1 MPADAPLRHRAE
13 HALYRGVRGLLRTL
27 PHPFARRAGGVLGD
41 LFYLAA
47 GRRRRIAVG
56 NLHDAFPEHGEAA
69 CRRLARASFR
79 HLGAAVCDAVSASR
93 FDLVDLCRYLRY
105 EGWEHLEDARE
116 EARRQGRGFFGLT
129 AHLGCWEIAAHVTG
143 AYFGPL
149 HVVGRPLDNPHLDR
163 ELAALRARFG
173 NLLIPKRG
181 AARRILRA
189 IGGGEMVGLLI
200 DQRVKPHEGI
210 QVPFFG
216 RPAVASPLLAQLSLR
231 TGAPVV
237 PIFCFPEPGGR
248 YLYAVRPPIEPPPG
262 AAGPAAEAAL
272 TRRYLERMEEEIR
285 RRPEQWMW
293 MHDRWKG
300 SA

>member
-1 MPADAPLRHRAE
+1 MKDAPFRHRLE
-13 HALYRGVRGLLRTL
+13 HGLYRGAKGLIRTL
-27 PHPFARRAGGVLGD
+27 PHPAARSLGRVLGD
-41 LFYLAA
+41 LFWTAA
-47 GRRRRIAVG
+47 GSRRRIAVD
-56 NLHDAFPEHGEAA
+56 NLRHAFPEGDETA

-79 HLGAAVCDAVSASR
+79 HLGLAACDAISASR
-93 FDLVDLCRYLRY
+93 FDLVELCRRLTY
-105 EGWEHLEDARE
+105 EGWEHLEAAR
-116 EARRQGRGFFGLT
+116 ARPGGFFGLT

-149 HVVGRPLDNPHLDR
+149 HAVGRPLDNPYLDR
-163 ELAALRARFG
+163 ELAGLRARFG

-189 IGGGEMVGLLI
+189 LEQGEMVGLLI

-210 QVPFFG
+210 RVPFFG
-216 RPAVASPLLAQLSLR
+216 RPAVTTPLLAQLSLR

-248 YLYAVRPPIEPPPG
+248 YRYAVRPALEPPPG
-262 AAGPAAEAAL
+262 AGGEEAIAAL
-272 TRRYLERMEEEIR
+272 TRRYLEVMEEEIR
-285 RRPEQWMW
+285 HRPEQWMW

-300 SA
+300 